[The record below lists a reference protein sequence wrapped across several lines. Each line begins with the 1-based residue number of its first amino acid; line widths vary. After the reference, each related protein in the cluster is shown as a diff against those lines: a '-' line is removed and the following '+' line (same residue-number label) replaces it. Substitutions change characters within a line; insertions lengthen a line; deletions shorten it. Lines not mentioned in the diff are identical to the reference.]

1 MAAMSRPFS
10 ILLVAG
16 ISLFAENMPP
26 ADQQKLAREIYK
38 ELVETNTSFTTGQ
51 TTPAAEAVARRLTA
65 AGFPATDVQ
74 VLGAS
79 PKKMNVVVRYRGTGE
94 KKPLLLLAH
103 LDVVEALRA
112 DWSFDPFVLT
122 EKDGYFYGR
131 GVADDKAQAAIWVAN
146 LIQYKQE
153 GFKPN
158 RDLIVALTADEEG
171 GGPFYGVQYLL
182 KNRRDLIDA
191 EFCLNEGGG
200 GDMRGGRKILNAI
213 QVSEK
218 TGQSFR
224 FEVKNPGGHSA
235 MPVAENAI
243 YRLAASLDKLS
254 KYKFPIILNDTTR
267 AYFAKLGDIEKEP
280 LATDLKATGKGDLA
294 AAERVAAQSARW
306 NATLRTTCVATML
319 DGGHAQNALPQTAG
333 ALVNCRILPGQT
345 AEEVHQRLRQVIA
358 DPQVTI
364 STTSSFGGGPPSPMR
379 DDVLKTAA
387 QITELMWRG
396 VPAVPIMVMGGTDGS
411 YLRKAGIPTYGVTGI
426 FTDSDD
432 IRIHGRDERIGVKEF
447 YEAQTF
453 LYRLVKTLAQ

>member
-1 MAAMSRPFS
+1 MTAMLRPLS
-10 ILLVAG
+10 ILLAAG
-16 ISLFAENMPP
+16 IFLFAENMPS
-26 ADQQKLAREIYK
+26 ANQQRLAHEIYK

-51 TTPAAEAVARRLTA
+51 TTPAAEAVARRLRA
-65 AGFPATDVQ
+65 AGFPAAGIQ

-79 PKKMNVVVRYRGTGE
+79 PKKMNVVVRYRGTGA

-112 DWSFDPFVLT
+112 DWSIDPFVLT

-131 GVADDKAQAAIWVAN
+131 GTSDDKAQAAIWVAN
-146 LIQYKQE
+146 LIQYKLE
-153 GFKPN
+153 GFQPN

-171 GGPFYGVQYLL
+171 GGPFNGVQYLL

-200 GDMRGGRKILNAI
+200 GEMRGGRKILNAI

-224 FEVKNPGGHSA
+224 FEVKNPGGHSS

-254 KYKFPIILNDTTR
+254 KYKFPITLNDTTR
-267 AYFAKLGDIEKEP
+267 AYFVKLGDIEKGP
-280 LATDLKATGKGDLA
+280 AAADLQATGRGDLA
-294 AAERVAAQSARW
+294 AAERIAAQSAPW

-345 AEEVHQRLRQVIA
+345 PEEVQRKLKQVIA
-358 DPQVTI
+358 DAQVTI
-364 STTSSFGGGPPSPMR
+364 STMSSFGGGPPSPMR
-379 DDVLKTAA
+379 DDVLKTTAR
-387 QITELMWRG
+387 ITESMWPG

-411 YLRKAGIPTYGVTGI
+411 HLRKAGIPTYGVTGL
-426 FTDSDD
+426 FTDTDD

-453 LYRLVKTLAQ
+453 LYRLVKDLSQ